1 MTFAHLFVNLAQD
14 DSAQLTELPSFKAY
28 QAGIADRCV
37 TPPQVSRLGLELI
50 ESYGLKAAPV
60 PA

>member
-1 MTFAHLFVNLAQD
+1 MNLAQD

-37 TPPQVSRLGLELI
+37 TPPQVIQLGLELI
-50 ESYGLKAAPV
+50 EFNGLKAAPV